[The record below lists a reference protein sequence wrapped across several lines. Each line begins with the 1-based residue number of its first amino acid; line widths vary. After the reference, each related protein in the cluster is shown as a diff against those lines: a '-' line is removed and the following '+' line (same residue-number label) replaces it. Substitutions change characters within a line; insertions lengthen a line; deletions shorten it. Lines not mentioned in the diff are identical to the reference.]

1 MLPNNH
7 NDSRVRL
14 QELQFAIKRVYASTF
29 SRSAKGY
36 MKATSYRMEEEKMA
50 VVIQRLVGTL
60 HENRFYPDFSG
71 VARTHNFYPTPPM
84 VAADGIVSVGL
95 GLGKVVAEGELAVR
109 FCPRYPRHLIQF
121 SDVKSALN
129 NSQKYF
135 YAVELEAPEGAAN
148 HDRELALGRFG
159 LEVAEKD
166 GTLDAVASTYSPEN
180 NAIYDG
186 VSRQGVRL
194 VTFAPI
200 LKSDVMPLPRIV
212 QLMMDVGRLGINA
225 PVEIEFAV
233 NYIRPEGQAR
243 EFAFLQ
249 IRPLV
254 TSHETESLDVDDV
267 NGGQVIV
274 RSDQVLGNGQVDTIR
289 DIIMV
294 DHEKFDRSKSRLV
307 AAEVGQFNA
316 ALMAQ
321 RIPYL
326 LIGMGRW
333 GSADPWLGIPV
344 SWDQIA
350 GARVIVESGFK
361 DFIVT
366 PSQGSHFFQNITSFQ
381 VGYFTVNADEGEGL
395 IDWNWLEGRKTVES
409 REYTRHIRLRSPL
422 VIRMN
427 GHSHRGV
434 IVKPT

>member
-1 MLPNNH
+1 M
-7 NDSRVRL
+7 S
-14 QELQFAIKRVYASTF
+14 
-29 SRSAKGY
+29 
-36 MKATSYRMEEEKMA
+36 
-50 VVIQRLVGTL
+50 
-60 HENRFYPDFSG
+60 
-71 VARTHNFYPTPPM
+71 
-84 VAADGIVSVGL
+84 
-95 GLGKVVAEGELAVR
+95 
-109 FCPRYPRHLIQF
+109 
-121 SDVKSALN
+121 

-135 YAVELEAPEGAAN
+135 YAVELEEQDDN
-148 HDRELALGRFG
+148 SDHSRELSLGRFG
-159 LEVAEKD
+159 LEVAEED
-166 GTLDAVASTYSPEN
+166 GTLAAVASTYSPEN
-180 NAIYDG
+180 NAVYDG

-200 LKSDVMPLPRIV
+200 LKSDVMPLPKIV
-212 QLMMDVGRLGINA
+212 QLMMDVGRLGINS

-254 TSHETESLDVDDV
+254 TSHETEALDVDDL
-267 NGGQVIV
+267 NGGRVIV
-274 RSDQVLGNGQVDTIR
+274 RSDQVLGNGQVENIR

-294 DHEKFDRSKSRLV
+294 DREKFDRSKSVLV
-307 AAEVGQFNA
+307 AGEVGQFNA
-316 ALMAQ
+316 VLMAKKT
-321 RIPYL
+321 PYL

-333 GSADPWLGIPV
+333 GSSDPWLGIPV
-344 SWDQIA
+344 TWDQIA

-395 IDWNWLEGRKTVES
+395 IDWNWLDGRNTVES
-409 REYTRHIRLRSPL
+409 HEYTRHIRLRNPL

-434 IVKPT
+434 IMRPR